1 MRAFLLPSTALVLC
15 CLAISAHAQSN
26 RFSYIEYKFDD
37 LDKKTQTA
45 ITRFNTQ
52 LSKFSEGCAA
62 EQDKVTVSFLD
73 ELAADATCGIATAT
87 ALRTK
92 TRLTAAT
99 AVIACGI
106 QIPKVLRERA
116 EKKENLKT
124 CKELDEML
132 AKYKGY
138 CEDKTRV
145 VFAFEDFLYCYS
157 PADGLSLVI
166 LDLKNRTVLVKK
178 P

>member
-1 MRAFLLPSTALVLC
+1 MMRACLLPGMALSLC
-15 CLAISAHAQSN
+15 FLTVSALAQSS
-26 RFSYIEYKFDD
+26 RVSYVEYKYKFDD
-37 LDKKTQTA
+37 LDEKTRTA

-73 ELAADATCGIATAT
+73 VLAADATCGIAAAT
-87 ALRTK
+87 ALKTK
-92 TRLTAAT
+92 TPLTTAT

-106 QIPKVLRERA
+106 QTPKVLRERA

-132 AKYKGY
+132 AKYKDY
-138 CEDKTRV
+138 CENKTRV
-145 VFAFEDFLYCYS
+145 VLQS
-157 PADGLSLVI
+157 GGWTLIGHS
-166 LDLKNRTVLVKK
+166 
-178 P
+178 